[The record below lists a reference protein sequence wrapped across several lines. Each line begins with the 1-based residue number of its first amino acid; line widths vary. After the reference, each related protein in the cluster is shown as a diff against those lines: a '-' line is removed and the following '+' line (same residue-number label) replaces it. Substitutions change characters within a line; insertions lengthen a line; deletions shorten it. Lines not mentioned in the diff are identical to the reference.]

1 MLSFAD
7 PGGMVKQ
14 NLVCGNAVWCSGSGP
29 NPKTSKPKPEDEER
43 RKTQTIRIKLRDGR
57 IGDSTHDVY
66 LFLECRWQT
75 YFSEEFLNNLFGHCL
90 IFQKRGRTESDM
102 EQPYDP

>member
-1 MLSFAD
+1 
-7 PGGMVKQ
+7 MVKQ
-14 NLVCGNAVWCSGSGP
+14 NLVCGNAVWCLDQDQT
-29 NPKTSKPKPEDEER
+29 PKPQSQKPEDEER

-66 LFLECRWQT
+66 LFLGADGKPI
-75 YFSEEFLNNLFGHCL
+75 SVEEFLNNLFGHYL